1 MLKCGVYWVKELNF
15 GNIGK
20 QVGSKEKKE
29 KIVGKGEGERYKQK
43 NTLKS
48 EIENPASPSSSEKKQ
63 KVKKTRLVKVYITY
77 TIIKRS

>member
-43 NTLKS
+43 IL
-48 EIENPASPSSSEKKQ
+48 
-63 KVKKTRLVKVYITY
+63 
-77 TIIKRS
+77 